1 MAEIE
6 TMNWPVVD
14 YSGKEIG
21 EVSLDKFVFGL
32 SEEEQNAYAVQAAV
46 KTYLA
51 NRRQA
56 TAKTKNRSEVS
67 GSGKKLWKQK
77 GTGRAR
83 MGNIRSPLWRHGGV
97 VFGPR
102 GNQNYKL
109 KLNKKVNDLAVR
121 SALSDKALNKELIV
135 LTKAPFESNKTKD
148 FAKALEAINGGE
160 KKTLIV
166 LGDLDVNL
174 ILAARNLHNV
184 KLTDASDMSVYDIVD
199 AQSLIILENALIA
212 PEAEGAEKE
221 SE

>member
-135 LTKAPFESNKTKD
+135 LIKAPFESNKTKD

-166 LGDLDVNL
+166 LGDLDANL

>member
-135 LTKAPFESNKTKD
+135 LTMAPFESNKTKD

-166 LGDLDVNL
+166 LGDLDANL

>member
-135 LTKAPFESNKTKD
+135 LTKAPFELNKTKD

-166 LGDLDVNL
+166 LGDLDANL

>member
-135 LTKAPFESNKTKD
+135 LTKAPFKSNKTKD

-166 LGDLDVNL
+166 LGDLDANL

>member
-135 LTKAPFESNKTKD
+135 LTKAPFVSNKTKD

-166 LGDLDVNL
+166 LGDLDANL

>member
-1 MAEIE
+1 
-6 TMNWPVVD
+6 
-14 YSGKEIG
+14 
-21 EVSLDKFVFGL
+21 
-32 SEEEQNAYAVQAAV
+32 
-46 KTYLA
+46 
-51 NRRQA
+51 
-56 TAKTKNRSEVS
+56 
-67 GSGKKLWKQK
+67 
-77 GTGRAR
+77 

-166 LGDLDVNL
+166 LGDLDANL

>member
-14 YSGKEIG
+14 YSGKKIG

-77 GTGRAR
+77 GTGHAR

-166 LGDLDVNL
+166 LGDLDANL

>member
-67 GSGKKLWKQK
+67 GPGKKLWKQK
-77 GTGRAR
+77 EPGRAR

-148 FAKALEAINGGE
+148 FAKALEAFNGGE

-166 LGDLDVNL
+166 LGDLDANL

>member
-1 MAEIE
+1 MANE
-6 TMNWPVVD
+6 TLNWPVVD

-21 EVSLDKFVFGL
+21 SVSLDKFVFGL
-32 SEEEQNAYAVQAAV
+32 QKDELNPYAIQAAV

-56 TAKTKNRSEVS
+56 TAKTKNRTEVS

-109 KLNKKVNDLAVR
+109 KLNKRVNDLAVR
-121 SALSDKALNKELIV
+121 SALSDKVLDKALIV
-135 LTKAPFESNKTKD
+135 LTETPFTSNKTKD
-148 FAKALEAINGGE
+148 FVQALEKLNGGD
-160 KKTLIV
+160 KKTLLV
-166 LGDLDVNL
+166 LGAVDENL
-174 ILAARNLHNV
+174 IRAARNLPNI
-184 KLTDASDMSVYDIVD
+184 KLTDPSDMSVYDIVD
-199 AQSLIILENALIA
+199 AQSLIIVENAIA
-212 PEAEGAEKE
+212 KPVDENAEEKE
-221 SE
+221 SK

>member
-56 TAKTKNRSEVS
+56 TAKTKNRTEVS

-121 SALSDKALNKELIV
+121 SALSDKVLNKELIV

-166 LGDLDVNL
+166 LGDLDANL

>member
-102 GNQNYKL
+102 GNQN
-109 KLNKKVNDLAVR
+109 
-121 SALSDKALNKELIV
+121 
-135 LTKAPFESNKTKD
+135 
-148 FAKALEAINGGE
+148 
-160 KKTLIV
+160 
-166 LGDLDVNL
+166 
-174 ILAARNLHNV
+174 
-184 KLTDASDMSVYDIVD
+184 
-199 AQSLIILENALIA
+199 
-212 PEAEGAEKE
+212 
-221 SE
+221 

>member
-135 LTKAPFESNKTKD
+135 LTKAPFVSNKTKD

-166 LGDLDVNL
+166 LGDLDANL
-174 ILAARNLHNV
+174 VLAARNLHNV